1 MLTNQASF
9 TGVISGT
16 VTETIVKDKDTVSAI
31 DTIVKDSDY
40 ITVEVIAGDKKT
52 KAIIDTTTITDNT
65 EVDTV
70 TTGVVVGAVNEAIIT
85 NKDVAK
91 IIKDI
96 VKKTDSVDIDIVVGE
111 QDVDSTNKDKIT
123 SDSQV
128 QIIVKK
134 TDVVVG
140 EEETIVKT
148 VEEVTGQGYCLC
160 H

>member
-1 MLTNQASF
+1 MSLSKKPSKLLMTRRLLL
-9 TGVISGT
+9 IHWCYLWYRHR
-16 VTETIVKDKDTVSAI
+16 DHH
-31 DTIVKDSDY
+31 SDY